1 MLPRSLTTWKVTLF
15 GQHLSLHNPVERIKF
30 CGAMFQIQKISSLD
44 LPELAPYRTM
54 RRSAEH
60 EAQGIFIAEGEKVTR
75 RLLESR
81 FTVVSVVLPEKWLE
95 KYRPLLE
102 SRPEEFTVYL
112 AEKSLLETLVGYSLF
127 QGVLSVGKIPP
138 PASLDDIL
146 AKHSTQSSPKATT
159 RQAPHLLVAI
169 DGLSNAENLGALVRN
184 CAAFDVQ
191 ALMVGETCSSPYL
204 RRSVRNSMGA
214 IFQLPVWE
222 VKMANAAARLRR
234 DDPPQFSLMR
244 ALHDLRARGIRCI
257 AAHPRPGGKT
267 LWQADFSGDC
277 CLVFGSE
284 GNGISKA
291 VLEACDETVAIPMA
305 NDVDSLNVGAA
316 AAVFLY
322 EVNRQRNKS

>member
-1 MLPRSLTTWKVTLF
+1 
-15 GQHLSLHNPVERIKF
+15 
-30 CGAMFQIQKISSLD
+30 MFRLEKISSLD

-81 FTVVSVVLPEKWLE
+81 FAVVSVVLPEKWLE

-102 SRPEEFTVYL
+102 ARPEEFTVYL

-127 QGVLSVGKIPP
+127 QGVLSVGKIPQSV
-138 PASLDDIL
+138 SLDEIL
-146 AKHSTQSSPKATT
+146 AKSPKLK
-159 RQAPHLLVAI
+159 LLVAI

-184 CAAFDVQ
+184 CVAFDVQ
-191 ALMVGETCSSPYL
+191 ALLVGETCSSPFL
-204 RRSVRNSMGA
+204 RRSVRNSMGT

-222 VKMANAAARLRR
+222 VKMANAASRVRR
-234 DDPPQFSLMR
+234 DDPPKFSLTQTLR
-244 ALHDLRARGIRCI
+244 DLRERGIRCI
-257 AAHPRPGGKT
+257 AAHPHAGGKT
-267 LWQADFSGDC
+267 LSQVDFSANC

-284 GNGISKA
+284 GNGISNS
-291 VLEACDETVAIPMA
+291 VLEVCDECVAIPMA
-305 NDVDSLNVGAA
+305 NGVDSLNVGAA

-322 EVNRQRNKS
+322 EANRQRNKS

>member
-1 MLPRSLTTWKVTLF
+1 MNHLRIEKV
-15 GQHLSLHNPVERIKF
+15 
-30 CGAMFQIQKISSLD
+30 SSLD

-95 KYRPLLE
+95 KYRSLLE
-102 SRPEEFTVYL
+102 ARPEKFTVFL

-138 PASLDDIL
+138 PAPLDDIL
-146 AKHSTQSSPKATT
+146 QKSP
-159 RQAPHLLVAI
+159 APKLFAAI

-184 CAAFDVQ
+184 CVAFGVQ
-191 ALMVGETCSSPYL
+191 ALLVGETCSSPYL

-222 VKMANAAARLRR
+222 VKMANEAVRLRR
-234 DDPPQFSLMR
+234 DDPPKFSMAQTLQ
-244 ALHDLRARGIRCI
+244 DLRVRGIRCI
-257 AAHPRPGGKT
+257 AAHPRPDDKAIS
-267 LWQADFSGDC
+267 QANFSGDC
-277 CLVFGSE
+277 CVIFGSE
-284 GNGISKA
+284 GNGISPA
-291 VLEACDETVAIPMA
+291 VLEACDECVAIPMA
-305 NDVDSLNVGAA
+305 NGVDSLNVGAA

-322 EVNRQRNKS
+322 EANRQRNKA

>member
-1 MLPRSLTTWKVTLF
+1 MS
-15 GQHLSLHNPVERIKF
+15 HLRIE
-30 CGAMFQIQKISSLD
+30 KISSLD

-102 SRPEEFTVYL
+102 TRPEEFTVYL

-138 PASLDDIL
+138 PVPLDDIL
-146 AKHSTQSSPKATT
+146 QKSP
-159 RQAPHLLVAI
+159 APKLFAAI

-184 CAAFDVQ
+184 CVAFGVQ
-191 ALMVGETCSSPYL
+191 ALLVGETCSSPYL

-222 VKMANAAARLRR
+222 VKMANEAVRVRR
-234 DDPPQFSLMR
+234 DDPPKFSLVQTLR
-244 ALHDLRARGIRCI
+244 DLRARGVRCV
-257 AAHPRPGGKT
+257 AAHPRPDAKV
-267 LWQADFSGDC
+267 LSQADFSDDC
-277 CLVFGSE
+277 CIIFGSE
-284 GNGISKA
+284 GNGISPA
-291 VLEACDETVAIPMA
+291 ILEACDECVAIPMA

-322 EVNRQRNKS
+322 EVNRQRNKT

>member
-1 MLPRSLTTWKVTLF
+1 
-15 GQHLSLHNPVERIKF
+15 
-30 CGAMFQIQKISSLD
+30 MFRLEKISSLD

-81 FTVVSVVLPEKWLE
+81 FAVVSVVLPEKWLE

-102 SRPEEFTVYL
+102 ARPEEFTVYL

-127 QGVLSVGKIPP
+127 QGVLSVGKIPQSV
-138 PASLDDIL
+138 SLDEIL
-146 AKHSTQSSPKATT
+146 AKSPKLK
-159 RQAPHLLVAI
+159 LLVAI

-184 CAAFDVQ
+184 CVAFDVQ
-191 ALMVGETCSSPYL
+191 ALLVGETCSSPFL

-222 VKMANAAARLRR
+222 VKMANAASRVRR
-234 DDPPQFSLMR
+234 DDPPKFSLTQTLR
-244 ALHDLRARGIRCI
+244 DLRERGIRCI
-257 AAHPRPGGKT
+257 AAHPHAGGKT
-267 LWQADFSGDC
+267 LSQADFSANC

-284 GNGISKA
+284 GSGISNS
-291 VLEACDETVAIPMA
+291 VLEVCDECVAIPMA
-305 NDVDSLNVGAA
+305 NGVDSLNVGAA

-322 EVNRQRNKS
+322 EANRQRNKS

>member
-1 MLPRSLTTWKVTLF
+1 M
-15 GQHLSLHNPVERIKF
+15 F
-30 CGAMFQIQKISSLD
+30 CIEKISSLD

-75 RLLESR
+75 RLLESC

-102 SRPEEFTVYL
+102 ARPEEFTVYL

-127 QGVLSVGKIPP
+127 QGVLSLGKSPP
-138 PASLDDIL
+138 PVSLDDIL
-146 AKHSTQSSPKATT
+146 TKSSK
-159 RQAPHLLVAI
+159 PHLLVAI

-184 CAAFDVQ
+184 CVAFDVQ
-191 ALMVGETCSSPYL
+191 ALLVGETCSSPYL

-222 VKMANAAARLRR
+222 VKMADAAVRVRR
-234 DDPPQFSLMR
+234 DDPPKFSL
-244 ALHDLRARGIRCI
+244 AQTLHDLRARGIRCI
-257 AAHPRPGGKT
+257 AAHPHSSGKF
-267 LWQADFSGDC
+267 LSQADFSGGC
-277 CLVFGSE
+277 CIVFGSE
-284 GNGISKA
+284 GNGISKTI
-291 VLEACDETVAIPMA
+291 LDACDECVAIPMA

-322 EVNRQRNKS
+322 EANRQRKKT